1 VDEALHRLGTE
12 VEAGLPTDEVE
23 KRLAQF
29 GPNAIQEA
37 PGKPWYSILIEQFT
51 SIMVVIL
58 MVAAAISYLIGDVKD
73 TLVILAIVV
82 LNAGLGFF
90 QEHKAEKAIAALKQL
105 SVPRVR
111 VRRDGRIQEIPADAL
126 VPGDIVFLEMGGRV
140 PADARLVDVAN
151 LRVEEAP
158 LTGESVPVEK
168 NVGPMDTAT
177 SLADRRNMVF
187 MGTTVTYGRAT
198 AAVTG
203 TGMSTQLGK
212 IARMIQSVESEPT
225 PLQRRLDS
233 LGRTLAMAALAI
245 VAVVFVAGLLRGIA
259 LETMLLTAISL
270 AVAAVPEGLPAV
282 ITIALALG
290 AQRMVRRHALI
301 RKLPAVETL
310 GSTTVICS
318 DKTGTLTQNQMT
330 VTVLET
336 AARTLE
342 VTGTGYVPAGQFV
355 EREPSVRSR
364 TSSNN
369 GSPSGHNEDRG
380 NTQVDPLADGRM
392 LELLRAGAL
401 CNDAHL
407 NQDGDGRWQIVGDPT
422 EAALVVVAHKA
433 GLTSTE
439 MSAAYPRVDE
449 VPFTSERKR
458 MTTLHRT
465 GDGELVAYSKG
476 AVDSLLQV
484 CSWVRDG
491 DDLVPLTAA
500 RREAIERRNDTLA
513 DQGLRV
519 LGVASLA
526 LGDSRDA
533 PSADRIEREMVF
545 LGMVG
550 MIDPPRTEVAA
561 AVERCRAA
569 GIRPVMITGD
579 HPLTARAIGAALG
592 MVEPG
597 DRLVTGV
604 ELEAL
609 DAAGLAGMVD
619 SVAVYARVSPEHK
632 LKIVDALQQKHHI
645 VAMTGDGVNDAPAL
659 KKADIGVAMGI
670 TGTDVSKEAADMVLL
685 DDNFTTIVSAVEEG
699 RVLYDNIRKFMRYL
713 LSTNAG
719 EIVTMFVAILAGMPL
734 PLLPIQ
740 ILWVNLVTDGLPA
753 IALGFEKGE
762 PGVMRRKPRDSRESV
777 FAGNLGAHVLRM
789 GLLIGLGTLAVMG
802 WALFQG
808 RTVEEART
816 MAFTTLALFQLWH
829 VMALRSET
837 QLLPQIG
844 LFSNPL
850 LFWAVAVTVALQILV
865 IYIPPMQ
872 VIFYTVPLSLGDLA
886 LCIGVSSLGYF
897 VVEAQKLLGQ
907 HRSR

>member
-1 VDEALHRLGTE
+1 MTGEAER
-12 VEAGLPTDEVE
+12 
-23 KRLAQF
+23 RLAQF

-37 PGKPWYSILIEQFT
+37 PGKRWVSILIEQFT
-51 SIMVVIL
+51 SVMVVIL
-58 MVAAAISYLIGDVKD
+58 IVAAAISYLIGDLKD

-111 VRRDGRIQEIPADAL
+111 VRRDGRIQEMPADSL

-140 PADARLVDVAN
+140 PADARLVDIAN

-168 NVGPMDTAT
+168 SIRLLPAET

-198 AAVTG
+198 AVVTG
-203 TGMSTQLGK
+203 TGMGTQLGN

-233 LGRTLAMAALAI
+233 LGRTLALAALAI

-259 LETMLLTAISL
+259 LEMMLLTAISL

-290 AQRMVRRHALI
+290 AQRMVRRNALI

-310 GSTTVICS
+310 GSVTTICS

-336 AARTLE
+336 ASCTLE
-342 VTGTGYVPAGQFV
+342 VTGTGYVPSGQFV
-355 EREPSVRSR
+355 ERGSAAGPAAEPG
-364 TSSNN
+364 N
-369 GSPSGHNEDRG
+369 GSAAAGPVAGG
-380 NTQVDPLADGRM
+380 PAAVGPLTDGRV
-392 LELLRAGAL
+392 LEMLRAGAL

-407 NQDGDGRWQIVGDPT
+407 NQDGEGRWQIVGDPT

-433 GLTSTE
+433 GLTSADL
-439 MSAAYPRVDE
+439 AAGYPRLDE

-465 GDGELVAYSKG
+465 PDGELVAYSKG
-476 AVDSLLQV
+476 AVDSLLKV
-484 CSWVRDG
+484 CSWTRDG
-491 DDLVPLTAA
+491 DDLVPLTPA
-500 RREAIERRNDTLA
+500 RREAIERRNDALA
-513 DQGLRV
+513 DEGLRV
-519 LGVASLA
+519 LGVAYLP
-526 LGDSRDA
+526 LGNGKTPPPA
-533 PSADRIEREMVF
+533 EETEQEMVF
-545 LGMVG
+545 LGMMG
-550 MIDPPRTEVAA
+550 MIDPPRPEVAA
-561 AVERCRAA
+561 AVKRCWEA

-579 HPLTARAIGAALG
+579 HPLTARAVGSALG
-592 MVEPG
+592 MVGPS
-597 DRLVTGV
+597 DKLVTGAD
-604 ELEAL
+604 LEAL

-619 SVAVYARVSPEHK
+619 HVPVYARVSPEHK
-632 LKIVDALQQKHHI
+632 LKIVDALQQKHQV

-685 DDNFTTIVSAVEEG
+685 DDNFATIVSAVEEG
-699 RVLYDNIRKFMRYL
+699 RVLYDNIRKFIRYL

-719 EIVTMFVAILAGMPL
+719 EIVTMFVAIIIGMPL

-762 PGVMRRKPRDSRESV
+762 PGVMRRRPRDSRESV
-777 FAGNLGAHVLRM
+777 FAGDLGAHVIRM
-789 GLLIGLGTLAVMG
+789 GLLIGLGTLAVMA
-802 WALFQG
+802 WALSEG
-808 RTVEEART
+808 RSLEEART
-816 MAFTTLALFQLWH
+816 MAFTVLALFQLWH
-829 VMALRSET
+829 VLALRSET

-844 LFSNPL
+844 LLSNPL
-850 LFWAVAVTVALQILV
+850 LFWAVTLTFLLQVAV
-865 IYIPPMQ
+865 IYLPPLQ
-872 VIFYTVPLSLGDLA
+872 VIFYTAPLSLGDLA
-886 LCIGVSSLGYF
+886 VCISVSSLGYF
-897 VVEAQKLLGQ
+897 VVEAQKLWAQ
-907 HRSR
+907 SRRA